1 MSHFADDLMS
11 RVRNQRDEGRMYG
24 DCQVALPST
33 MGGAAENG
41 IQSITADCSSLFS
54 SPLRNPNNNNNST
67 NVNVNVNAFTFM
79 ASLQPAFHPFAP
91 IIPVKEERGKEEMME
106 SMSGSELNMEGQ
118 GGLSGNELDS
128 LSGDPLNQNQSQPS
142 SGSKKKRYHRHTA
155 RQIQEMESLFR
166 ECPHP
171 DDKQRMKLSQEL
183 GLKPRQVK
191 FWFQNRRTQMK
202 AQQDR
207 TDNVILR
214 SENDNLKNENYRLQ
228 AVLRSLVCPGCG
240 GGSIL
245 GEVEYDEQQLRIEN
259 SRLKE
264 ELDRVCA
271 VASRY
276 TGRSLQTL
284 GPSPSPATLLPHPP
298 SLDLD
303 MGIYSRHFQEPMPP
317 CTQMLP
323 MSLLPEST
331 DFPVGGSGGGELILD
346 EERSL
351 AMELAMSSMDE
362 LLKMCHGNEP
372 LWVRNS
378 SISMDVLNIEEYT
391 RMFPWPHHHVDPL
404 KPHYHD
410 LRTEATRD
418 KALVIMNSINLVDS
432 FLDANK
438 WVELFPS
445 IVSRAKTI
453 QILASGVSGHANGS
467 LQLMYAELQ
476 VLSPLVPTRET
487 HFLRYC
493 HHNVEEGMWAIVDF
507 PVDSFQESLHLS
519 HHSNIP
525 RYRRRP
531 SGCIIQDMPN
541 GYSKV
546 TWVEHAEILEEK
558 PIHQTFDQYVHST
571 MAFGAKRW
579 LAVLQRQCERVA
591 SLMARNVSDLGVI
604 QSPEARKNFMKLAQ
618 RMIRTFCVNISTSG
632 GQSWT
637 ALSDSAEDT
646 VRITTRKIMEPG
658 QPNGLIL
665 CAVSTTWL
673 PYSHDQVFDL
683 LKNEYRRSQLEA
695 LSNGSSLHEVAHIA
709 NGSHPGNCI
718 SLFRI
723 NVASNSSQNV
733 ELMLQESCTDPSGSL
748 VVYATMEVD
757 YIQLVMSGEDP
768 CCIPLLP
775 TGFSIIPLGQTNTTT
790 NATNAEAQGQ
800 TNMNHHNTGGCLLTI
815 GIQVHAS
822 AIPNA
827 KLNLSS
833 VNAINNH
840 ICSVVHQINVALG
853 NIDGNNNANTNNNAN
868 NSNNASA
875 SVAPTSN

>member
-1 MSHFADDLMS
+1 
-11 RVRNQRDEGRMYG
+11 
-24 DCQVALPST
+24 
-33 MGGAAENG
+33 
-41 IQSITADCSSLFS
+41 
-54 SPLRNPNNNNNST
+54 
-67 NVNVNVNAFTFM
+67 
-79 ASLQPAFHPFAP
+79 
-91 IIPVKEERGKEEMME
+91 ME
-106 SMSGSELNMEGQ
+106 SMSGSELNMEGH

-128 LSGDPLNQNQSQPS
+128 ISGDFLNQNQSQPP
-142 SGSKKKRYHRHTA
+142 GTSKKKRYHRHTA
-155 RQIQEMESLFR
+155 RQIQEMEALFR

-202 AQQDR
+202 AQHDR

-214 SENDNLKNENYRLQ
+214 AENDNLKNENYRLQ

-240 GGSIL
+240 GSSIL
-245 GEVEYDEQQLRIEN
+245 GELEYDEQHLRVEN
-259 SRLKE
+259 ARLKE

-276 TGRSLQTL
+276 TGRSLQSL
-284 GPSPSPATLLPHPP
+284 GPTPPPATLLPPPP

-303 MGIYSRHFQEPMPP
+303 MGIYSKHFQEPMPP
-317 CTQMLP
+317 CTQMLH
-323 MSLLPEST
+323 ESS
-331 DFPVGGSGGGELILD
+331 DYPGGGGGSCTSSGLILD
-346 EERSL
+346 EERPL
-351 AMELAMSSMDE
+351 AMDLALSSMDE
-362 LLKMCHGNEP
+362 LLKLYHANEP

-378 SISMDVLNIEEYT
+378 SNSMDVLNIEEYC
-391 RMFPWPHHHVDPL
+391 RLFSNWPSQHNGDPF
-404 KPHYHD
+404 KAHYNE

-418 KALVIMNSINLVDS
+418 KALVIMNSINLVDF

-453 QILASGVSGHANGS
+453 QILVSGVSGHASGS
-467 LQLMYAELQ
+467 LHLMYAELQ
-476 VLSPLVPTRET
+476 VLSPLVPTREI

-493 HHNVEEGMWAIVDF
+493 HHNAEEGMWAIVDF
-507 PVDSFQESLHLS
+507 PIDKFQGSFQLYHT
-519 HHSNIP
+519 NIP

-558 PIHQTFDQYVHST
+558 PTHQIFDVYVHSMT
-571 MAFGAKRW
+571 AFGAKRW

-618 RMIRTFCVNISTSG
+618 RMIKTFSVNISTSG

-637 ALSDSAEDT
+637 ALSENAEDT

-665 CAVSTTWL
+665 CAVTTTWL

-709 NGSHPGNCI
+709 NGSHPGNSI

-768 CCIPLLP
+768 SCIPLLP
-775 TGFSIIPLGQTNTTT
+775 TGFSIIPLEQTKTTPDTTNNHHTTT
-790 NATNAEAQGQ
+790 
-800 TNMNHHNTGGCLLTI
+800 GCLLTV

-822 AIPNA
+822 ANPNA

-833 VNAINNH
+833 VNVINSH
-840 ICSVVHQINVALG
+840 ICNVVHQINVALG
-853 NIDGNNNANTNNNAN
+853 NTNGT
-868 NSNNASA
+868 
-875 SVAPTSN
+875 TSNPLGVPNAVGLV

>member
-1 MSHFADDLMS
+1 
-11 RVRNQRDEGRMYG
+11 MYG

-33 MGGAAENG
+33 MGGENG
-41 IQSITADCSSLFS
+41 ISTTGDCSSLFS
-54 SPLRNPNNNNNST
+54 SPMSRNPNNNN
-67 NVNVNVNAFTFM
+67 VNAFSFM
-79 ASLQPAFHPFAP
+79 ASLPPAFHPFSP

-106 SMSGSELNMEGQ
+106 SMSGSELNMEGGQ
-118 GGLSGNELDS
+118 NGHSGNELDS
-128 LSGDPLNQNQSQPS
+128 LSGGGGGADGDPLSQNPSQP
-142 SGSKKKRYHRHTA
+142 GGKKKRYHRHTA
-155 RQIQEMESLFR
+155 RQIQEMEEMFR
-166 ECPHP
+166 VCPHP

-207 TDNVILR
+207 RDNEMLR

-240 GGSIL
+240 GSSIL
-245 GEVEYDEQQLRIEN
+245 GEVEYDEQQLRLEN
-259 SRLKE
+259 ARLKE
-264 ELDRVCA
+264 EYDRVCA
-271 VASRY
+271 IASRY
-276 TGRSLQTL
+276 PGRSLQSL
-284 GPSPSPATLLPHPP
+284 GPSLPPTTLLPHHP

-303 MGIYSRHFQEPMPP
+303 MGIYSRNFQEPLPP
-317 CTQMLP
+317 CTQMIP
-323 MSLLPEST
+323 MTLLPEPS
-331 DFPVGGSGGGELILD
+331 DHFPGGGGSGGGLILD

-362 LLKMCHGNEP
+362 LLKLCHANEP
-372 LWVRNS
+372 LWIRNS
-378 SISMDVLNIEEYT
+378 SNSMDMLNIEEYS
-391 RMFPWPHHHVDPL
+391 RMFPWPQHHVDPL
-404 KPHYHD
+404 KPHYNE

-418 KALVIMNSINLVDS
+418 KALVIMNSITLVDS

-453 QILASGVSGHANGS
+453 QILASGVSGHASGS
-467 LQLMYAELQ
+467 LHLMYAELQ

-493 HHNVEEGMWAIVDF
+493 HHNAEEGMWAIVDF
-507 PVDSFQESLHLS
+507 PVDSFQGSFQF
-519 HHSNIP
+519 SNNSNP
-525 RYRRRP
+525 RCRRRP
-531 SGCIIQDMPN
+531 SGCIIQDVRN

-558 PIHQTFDQYVHST
+558 PIHQTFDLYVHSV

-579 LAVLQRQCERVA
+579 LAVLERQCERVA
-591 SLMARNVSDLGVI
+591 CLMSRNVSDLGVI
-604 QSPEARKNFMKLAQ
+604 ESPESRKNFMKLAQ
-618 RMIRTFCVNISTSG
+618 RMIRTFCVNLSTSG

-637 ALSDSAEDT
+637 ALPDSLDDT

-683 LKNEYRRSQLEA
+683 IKNEYRRSQLEA

-723 NVASNSSQNV
+723 DVASNSSQNV

-768 CCIPLLP
+768 SCIPLLP
-775 TGFSIIPLGQTNTTT
+775 TGFSIIPLGRTNIAPD
-790 NATNAEAQGQ
+790 ATNNDKDQGP
-800 TNMNHHNTGGCLLTI
+800 TDHHHTGGCLLTV

-833 VNAINNH
+833 VKAINNH

-853 NIDGNNNANTNNNAN
+853 NTNGSNNTSNNNNAN
-868 NSNNASA
+868 NNNANACIAA
-875 SVAPTSN
+875 STSN